1 MARWE
6 FTLTIDR
13 RQKTA
18 VFVQIARAIADDI
31 TRGRLRAGD
40 VLPGTRTLARTLG
53 VQRQTV
59 VAAFNELY
67 AEGWIVSRAARGTF
81 VSPDFPDP
89 RPRQFSPR
97 TAVAT
102 AAPAF
107 DLPAAPASERPYD
120 IASQTLFFAPTRP
133 DVRLAP
139 AEMIGRAYRGALRR
153 GGTSLLSYAG
163 PEGHP
168 RLRAAIGSMLAA
180 RRGIAAAVEN
190 ICITRGSQM

>member
-31 TRGRLRAGD
+31 NRGRLRAGD

-67 AEGWIVSRAARGTF
+67 AEGWIVSHPARGTF
-81 VSPDFPDP
+81 VSPEFPDP
-89 RPRQFSPR
+89 HPRRFSSR
-97 TAVAT
+97 TASAAA

-107 DLPAAPASERPYD
+107 DLP
-120 IASQTLFFAPTRP
+120 
-133 DVRLAP
+133 
-139 AEMIGRAYRGALRR
+139 
-153 GGTSLLSYAG
+153 
-163 PEGHP
+163 
-168 RLRAAIGSMLAA
+168 
-180 RRGIAAAVEN
+180 
-190 ICITRGSQM
+190 